1 MKPLPKKYWLL
12 VFLLTFRCQKWPAV
26 INMAVSFHRPA
37 HSSLSGWASLGAG
50 RAPHRRT
57 TPLFVPSPCPKKSL
71 LPSCYDL
78 DYFLIIIIFLFLSD
92 GANSRARRSPCSS
105 SLRVS
110 PGRRSRGDGKGQD
123 RVQAPAKL
131 LLACNYISVVI
142 TRNIGRLGLASRLIY
157 SLILGKL

>member
-1 MKPLPKKYWLL
+1 MEP
-12 VFLLTFRCQKWPAV
+12 TAEQE
-26 INMAVSFHRPA
+26 
-37 HSSLSGWASLGAG
+37 GA
-50 RAPHRRT
+50 PE
-57 TPLFVPSPCPKKSL
+57 
-71 LPSCYDL
+71 
-78 DYFLIIIIFLFLSD
+78 
-92 GANSRARRSPCSS
+92 SS

-123 RVQAPAKL
+123 RVQAPVKL